1 VTAGIEQ
8 VASRSASSSIRWTRA
23 IVAGILLELALVA
36 VLVPIGAIFGA
47 PPGLGRNQTG
57 NYGVFF
63 TAVPLACFVLGY
75 SAGWIGARQVR
86 TRFVAHGLLV
96 GVTATTFY
104 LLMTSLNPQGGL
116 PAAIDGY
123 GTIHF
128 WGTQI
133 ARIAGATLGGVQHRK
148 GQSRP
153 A

>member
-1 VTAGIEQ
+1 VTAGVEQ
-8 VASRSASSSIRWTRA
+8 VAYRSAWSSIRWTRA

-57 NYGVFF
+57 KYGVFF

-75 SAGWIGARQVR
+75 CAGWIVARQVP
-86 TRFVAHGLLV
+86 TRFVAHGFLV
-96 GVTATTFY
+96 GVAATTFY

-116 PAAIDGY
+116 PAAIAGY

-133 ARIAGATLGGVQHRK
+133 ARVAGSTLGGVQPRQ